1 VFFWGAAFYL
11 RGGINVLLSQGP
23 QRAASDKAELASDSL
38 WFPLC
43 FGRGHNTFMP
53 ARPIA
58 SLVDRTGPSACAA
71 PFGFTD
77 GQLETLK
84 WIALASMFLDHFGR
98 HLLGYGQDT
107 WVFALGRIAFPLF
120 AIVLALNLAREGDR
134 AARSART
141 ATRLGLWCA
150 VAVLP
155 SIWARGE
162 PMLLNVLGTL
172 GLGAALCWTFA
183 SQERAA
189 VRIAVCVVVAVV
201 SRHVEFGLGGV
212 FLIPAIFLWATQRQP
227 QAAVLAVLLL
237 LMTGWLNA
245 SLDGVPAMLGTLAC
259 VPIAWMVRSL
269 PVAAPRLQLAFY
281 LVYPLHLAL
290 IGALKRLA

>member
-1 VFFWGAAFYL
+1 V
-11 RGGINVLLSQGP
+11 
-23 QRAASDKAELASDSL
+23 
-38 WFPLC
+38 
-43 FGRGHNTFMP
+43 HT
-53 ARPIA
+53 
-58 SLVDRTGPSACAA
+58 AA
-71 PFGFTD
+71 PSLDAAPLGYTD
-77 GQLETLK
+77 GQLEALK

-107 WVFALGRIAFPLF
+107 WVYALGRIAFPLF

-141 ATRLGLWCA
+141 ATRLGVWCA
-150 VAVLP
+150 VSVLP

-172 GLGAALCWTFA
+172 ALGAALCWTFA

-189 VRIAVCVVVAVV
+189 VRVAVCIAVAVV
-201 SRHVEFGLGGV
+201 SGHVEFGLGGV
-212 FLIPAIFLWATQRQP
+212 FLIPAVYLWATQRQP
-227 QAAVLAVLLL
+227 QAAILAVLLL

-245 SLDGVPAMLGTLAC
+245 SLEASLDGLPAMLGTLAG
-259 VPIAWMVRSL
+259 VPIAWTVRRL
-269 PVAAPRLQLAFY
+269 PVVVPRLRLAFY

-290 IGALKRLA
+290 IGALKALD

>member
-1 VFFWGAAFYL
+1 
-11 RGGINVLLSQGP
+11 VLSIVHTTAQ
-23 QRAASDKAELASDSL
+23 STS
-38 WFPLC
+38 
-43 FGRGHNTFMP
+43 
-53 ARPIA
+53 
-58 SLVDRTGPSACAA
+58 AA
-71 PFGFTD
+71 PLGYTD
-77 GQLETLK
+77 GQLEALK

-98 HLLGYGQDT
+98 HLLGFGQDT

-141 ATRLGLWCA
+141 ARRLGVWCV
-150 VAVLP
+150 VAILP

-162 PMLLNVLGTL
+162 PMMLNVLGTL
-172 GLGAALCWTFA
+172 ALGAALCWTFA
-183 SQERAA
+183 GQARTAI
-189 VRIAVCVVVAVV
+189 RLAVCVAVAVV
-201 SRHVEFGLGGV
+201 SRYVEFGLGGV
-212 FLIPAIFLWATQRQP
+212 FLIPAIYLWCTQRQP
-227 QAAVLAVLLL
+227 EAAVLAVVLL